1 MIVGGLYARFKPSRF
16 YIRKKS
22 RDFSAT
28 IITTERAAE
37 KKKRYVCDSQIAS
50 AIWVSSAEDFDETIQ
65 KRSRGFRTRR
75 ARILWILLCGDGQR
89 SADRTKCDA
98 WRKNSRTPAFCQRKE
113 CLTAAAGA
121 SNDAG
126 ASVQPRPP
134 GAPCAPHTAH
144 CAAPG
149 PQRNAPDNPAL
160 PPLPAAPVAA
170 SWASAESTPQRGGAP
185 HSSGRSRTSSA
196 PRLAAGR
203 VQREQ
208 HRRPSLHRRD
218 PSAELRQPS
227 CFRWLAGSAPMSASA
242 RPCSLREVAAAL
254 LRIAGLHTEGM
265 QLTSWKKTAE
275 RLDSGCVREQSSDSE
290 AARPCE
296 LG

>member
-1 MIVGGLYARFKPSRF
+1 MTRARACSPVHPAR
-16 YIRKKS
+16 RV
-22 RDFSAT
+22 R
-28 IITTERAAE
+28 
-37 KKKRYVCDSQIAS
+37 
-50 AIWVSSAEDFDETIQ
+50 
-65 KRSRGFRTRR
+65 RTR
-75 ARILWILLCGDGQR
+75 
-89 SADRTKCDA
+89 
-98 WRKNSRTPAFCQRKE
+98 
-113 CLTAAAGA
+113 
-121 SNDAG
+121 
-126 ASVQPRPP
+126 
-134 GAPCAPHTAH
+134 HT
-144 CAAPG
+144 APG

-170 SWASAESTPQRGGAP
+170 RGAPAESTSQRGAAP
-185 HSSGRSRTSSA
+185 QQTQASEGRTSSA

-218 PSAELRQPS
+218 PSAELRPPS

-254 LRIAGLHTEGM
+254 LRIAGRHTEGM